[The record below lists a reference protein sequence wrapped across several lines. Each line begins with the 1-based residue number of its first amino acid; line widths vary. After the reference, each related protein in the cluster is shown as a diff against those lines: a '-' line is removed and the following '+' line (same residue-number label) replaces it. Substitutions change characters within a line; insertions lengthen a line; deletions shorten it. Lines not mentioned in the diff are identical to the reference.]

1 MGIYAKSTRNRKFFK
16 RRPKKGGR
24 RVRRGV
30 ATKRDLYLLSKQ
42 ITSTREVKHAFQGQI
57 FDFGSYN
64 APNDTFTQTWRVVS
78 LAIDGGNGIAIPRGN
93 NNSTRI
99 GSEIRVKKVMLKAS
113 FIPSPVNGE
122 NIIPRPQIVKV
133 YFGYAKPQL
142 GVSRGELPSAALDFF
157 KVQGQNAAPEGDV
170 RDLNKIINTD
180 LYSIVKK
187 SRNIKIGNAAYFQ
200 SQLADQDFTNNDF
213 NLFKTYNVDLTKFYH
228 KTQRF
233 NENDQGSSNRG
244 LYMYVTCV
252 DATGTQSS
260 SLPVQMAYEVCV
272 SYTDS

>member
-16 RRPKKGGR
+16 RRPKKGRKYRSGF
-24 RVRRGV
+24 
-30 ATKRDLYLLSKQ
+30 ASKRQLYLLSKQ
-42 ITSTREVKHAFQGQI
+42 ISATREVKHAFAGQI

-78 LAIDGGNGIAIPRGN
+78 LAIDGGNGISIPRGN

-99 GSEIRVKKVMLKAS
+99 GSEIRIKKVMLKSS
-113 FIPSPVNGE
+113 FIPAPVTGDNV
-122 NIIPRPQIVKV
+122 IPRPQIVKV
-133 YFGYAKPQL
+133 YFGYAKSQL

-157 KVQGQNAAPEGDV
+157 KVQGSNDAPEGDV
-170 RDLNKIINTD
+170 RDLNKKINND

-187 SRNIKIGNAAYFQ
+187 SRNIKVGNSGYFQ
-200 SQLADQDFTNNDF
+200 SQLADQDFNNNDM
-213 NLFKTYNVDLTKFYH
+213 NLFTTYNVDLTKFYH
-228 KTQRF
+228 KVQKF

-252 DATGTQSS
+252 DATGTQSTE
-260 SLPVQMAYEVCV
+260 LPVQMAYELCV

>member
-24 RVRRGV
+24 RVRSGV

-42 ITSTREVKHAFQGQI
+42 ITATREVKHAFSNQI

-64 APNDTFTQTWRVVS
+64 AANDTFTQTWKVIS
-78 LAIDGGNGIAIPRGN
+78 LAIDGSNGVSIARGN
-93 NNSTRI
+93 SDSARI
-99 GSEIRVKKVMLKAS
+99 GSEIRIKKVTLKCN
-113 FIPSPVNGE
+113 FLPSPVNGD

-142 GVSRGELPSAALDFF
+142 GQSRGELPSAALDFF
-157 KVQGQNAAPEGDV
+157 KVQGSNAAPEGDV
-170 RDLNKIINTD
+170 RDLNKMINTD
-180 LYSIVKK
+180 FYTIVKR
-187 SRNIKIGNAAYFQ
+187 SRNIKIGNSRYFQ
-200 SQLADQDFTNNDF
+200 SQLSDQDFNNNDF

-228 KTQRF
+228 KSQKF
-233 NENDQGSSNRG
+233 NETDTGSSNRG
-244 LYMYVTCV
+244 LYAYVTCV
-252 DATGTQSS
+252 DAVGSQSVE
-260 SLPVQMAYEVCV
+260 LPVQMSYELCV

>member
-16 RRPKKGGR
+16 RRPKKGAR
-24 RVRRGV
+24 RYRRGV

-42 ITSTREVKHAFQGQI
+42 IASTREVKHAFAGQI

-64 APNDTFTQTWRVVS
+64 APNDTFNQTWRVVS
-78 LAIDGGNGIAIPRGN
+78 LAIDGTGGVSIPRGN

-99 GSEIRVKKVMLKAS
+99 GSEIRIKKVMLKAS
-113 FIPSPVNGE
+113 FIPVPVTGE
-122 NIIPRPQIVKV
+122 NPIPRPQIVKV

-157 KVQGQNAAPEGDV
+157 KVQGSNAAPQGDV
-170 RDLNKIINTD
+170 RDLNKVINTD

-187 SRNIKIGNAAYFQ
+187 SRNIKIGNSRYFQ
-200 SQLADQDFTNNDF
+200 SQLADQDFNNNDF
-213 NLFKTYNVDLTKFYH
+213 SLFKTYNVDLTKFYH
-228 KTQRF
+228 KTQKF

-252 DATGTQSS
+252 DATGTQSTS
-260 SLPVQMAYEVCV
+260 FPVQMSYELCI